1 MANNVYHDPTVS
13 QCHSFN
19 RNFLI
24 QLIILKSFNSMLN
37 MSSTLNNVVEYCN
50 PNGLRLMAAML
61 TLHIQ
66 LLIYCVI
73 DFTRFVYKPKMNVHQ
88 NKTPEIN
95 RILGSK
101 MYTTSLGYPNTKI
114 SLLPTDGWMDGWMT
128 CDFISFSTVLQSYQG
143 DGRLIMNGCVKR
155 NSIAV
160 EKISPRAGIELG
172 PLDQKA
178 SA

>member
-37 MSSTLNNVVEYCN
+37 MPSTLNNVVEYCN

-88 NKTPEIN
+88 NARDKSHTREQNVHNFPW
-95 RILGSK
+95 LSK
-101 MYTTSLGYPNTKI
+101 YQNQFTS
-114 SLLPTDGWMDGWMT
+114 DGWVDGWMT